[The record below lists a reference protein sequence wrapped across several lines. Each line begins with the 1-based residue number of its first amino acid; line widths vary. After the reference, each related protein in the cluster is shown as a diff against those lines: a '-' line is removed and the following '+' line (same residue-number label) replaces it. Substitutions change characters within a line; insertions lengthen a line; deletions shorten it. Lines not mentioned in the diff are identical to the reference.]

1 MMKTLKQ
8 SEDTC
13 QKSLQERGERLELA
27 IQDPDL
33 GLWEHDL
40 QTGEVYFSSRF
51 KHQLGYQEEEFAND
65 LHELEIRLHPEDRER
80 VKQSLHAYL
89 ANPRPFYEVQ

>member
-8 SEDTC
+8 SEETC

-33 GLWEHDL
+33 GLWEEDL
-40 QTGEVYFSSRF
+40 QTGEVYFSPRVT
-51 KHQLGYQEEEFAND
+51 HQLRDKEE
-65 LHELEIRLHPEDRER
+65 
-80 VKQSLHAYL
+80 
-89 ANPRPFYEVQ
+89 